1 MSAPLSPAARTRT
14 STSPG
19 PGSGSGRSWT
29 DTSPSAIT
37 AARIAPQSNVGV
49 LRPISDSTILVTGA
63 TDGLG
68 QALAQRL
75 HQEGAQLL
83 LHGRDGGKLD
93 AVAAELP
100 GAQTLQADFASL
112 DDVRRLAGEVE
123 HIDVLVNNAGIGS
136 GMPEGRER
144 AESRDG
150 YELRFQVNYLSGYLL
165 TELLLDKLRTAAPAR
180 VVFVASLGQ
189 MPIDFDDVMLERNYS
204 GIQAYCQ
211 SKLAEIAYGMALAG
225 RLDPE
230 EVTVNSLHPSTF
242 MPTKMVLAERG
253 TPEDPLERGVEAT
266 YRLVADPSLDG
277 VSGRFFD
284 REEET
289 APHPWALDP
298 RNRERL
304 VEISQELTA

>member
-1 MSAPLSPAARTRT
+1 M
-14 STSPG
+14 
-19 PGSGSGRSWT
+19 SGS
-29 DTSPSAIT
+29 
-37 AARIAPQSNVGV
+37 V
-49 LRPISDSTILVTGA
+49 RPISDSTILVTGA

-68 QALAQRL
+68 RALAQRL
-75 HQEGAQLL
+75 HEEGAQLL
-83 LHGRDGGKLD
+83 LHGRDRGKLD
-93 AVAAELP
+93 AVAAELS

-123 HIDVLVNNAGIGS
+123 HVDVLVNNAGIGS

-165 TELLLDKLRTAAPAR
+165 TELLLDKLRAAAPAR
-180 VVFVASLGQ
+180 VVLVASLGQ

-211 SKLAEIAYGMALAG
+211 SKLAQIAYGMALAG

-253 TPEDPLERGVEAT
+253 TAEDPLERGVEAT
-266 YRLVADPSLDG
+266 HRLVADPALDG

-298 RNRERL
+298 GNRARL
-304 VEISQELTA
+304 VEISRELTS